1 MDLKGKKIIVTG
13 GSLGIGKETARLLV
27 EKGAN
32 VLITGRSETR
42 LIEARSYTK
51 AKIIE
56 FDISDHENIS
66 HSAEECIEILDGRV
80 DVLINNAGTGVRR
93 PIEELNIEDF
103 LKVFNVNVFGLAL
116 FTKEIVPYMI
126 KASYG
131 TIINIGSTASLKGY
145 KNGSIYSS
153 SKFAVR
159 CLTQCWQAELRPYNI
174 RVCQVNPSEVT
185 TAFGNPERIE
195 REDIENKLT
204 PKEISHSII
213 SAIEMDDRGFINEL
227 NIWATN
233 PFNQKITLKIFNNA
247 NRH

>member
-1 MDLKGKKIIVTG
+1 M
-13 GSLGIGKETARLLV
+13 ETARTLV
-27 EKGAN
+27 QKGAN
-32 VLITGRSETR
+32 VLITGRSESR
-42 LIEARSYTK
+42 LIKAKDYTG

-56 FDISDHENIS
+56 FDFSDHENIS
-66 HSAEECIEILDGRV
+66 KNAVKCVDILDGRV
-80 DVLINNAGTGVRR
+80 DGLINNAGIGVRKS
-93 PIEELNIEDF
+93 INELNIEDF

-116 FTKEIVPYMI
+116 FTKEIIPYMI
-126 KASYG
+126 KESYG

-159 CLTQCWQAELRPYNI
+159 CLTQCWQAELRPHNI

-185 TAFGNPERIE
+185 TAFGNPERVE
-195 REDIENKLT
+195 REEVYNKLT
-204 PKEISHSII
+204 SKEISHSIV

-233 PFNQKITLKIFNNA
+233 PFN
-247 NRH
+247 

>member
-1 MDLKGKKIIVTG
+1 MNVKGKNIIITG
-13 GSLGIGKETARLLV
+13 GSLGIGKETAKDLV
-27 EKGAN
+27 KKGAN
-32 VLITGRSETR
+32 VLITGRSENR
-42 LIEARSYTK
+42 LLEAKIYTGS
-51 AKIIE
+51 KIIE

-66 HSAEECIEILDGRV
+66 ENTKKCIDILDGRV
-80 DVLINNAGTGVRR
+80 DVLINNAGIGVAKS
-93 PIEELNIEDF
+93 IDELNIEDF

-116 FTKEIVPYMI
+116 FTKEIIPYMV
-126 KASYG
+126 KESFG

-159 CLTQCWQAELRPYNI
+159 CLTQCWQAELRPHNI

-185 TAFGNPERIE
+185 TAFGNSERVE
-195 REDIENKLT
+195 REDVDNKLT

-213 SAIEMDDRGFINEL
+213 SAIEMDDRGFINEF

-233 PFNQKITLKIFNNA
+233 PFN
-247 NRH
+247 

>member
-1 MDLKGKKIIVTG
+1 MNVKGKNIIITG
-13 GSLGIGKETARLLV
+13 GSLGIGKETARDLV
-27 EKGAN
+27 KKGSN
-32 VLITGRSETR
+32 VLITGRSVNR
-42 LIEARSYTK
+42 LFEAKIYTGS
-51 AKIIE
+51 KIIE

-66 HSAEECIEILDGRV
+66 ENPKKCIDILDGRV
-80 DVLINNAGTGVRR
+80 DVLINNAGVGVRKSLD
-93 PIEELNIEDF
+93 ELNIEDF

-116 FTKEIVPYMI
+116 FTKEIIPYMI
-126 KASYG
+126 KESYG

-159 CLTQCWQAELRPYNI
+159 CLTQCWQAELRPHNI

-185 TAFGNPERIE
+185 TAFGNSKRIE
-195 REDIENKLT
+195 REDVDNKLT

-233 PFNQKITLKIFNNA
+233 PFN
-247 NRH
+247 

>member
-1 MDLKGKKIIVTG
+1 MNVKGKNIIITG
-13 GSLGIGKETARLLV
+13 GSLGIGKETARTLV
-27 EKGAN
+27 NKGAN
-32 VLITGRSETR
+32 VLITGRSESR
-42 LIEARSYTK
+42 LIEAKRYTG

-66 HSAEECIEILDGRV
+66 DNARKCIDILDGRV
-80 DVLINNAGTGVRR
+80 DVLINNAGIGVRR
-93 PIEELNIEDF
+93 SVEELNIEDF

-116 FTKEIVPYMI
+116 FTKEIVPHMI
-126 KASYG
+126 KESYG

-159 CLTQCWQAELRPYNI
+159 CLTQCWQAELRPHNI

-185 TAFGNPERIE
+185 TAFGNSERVE
-195 REDIENKLT
+195 RENVDNKLT
-204 PKEISHSII
+204 SKEISHSII

-233 PFNQKITLKIFNNA
+233 PFN
-247 NRH
+247 

>member
-1 MDLKGKKIIVTG
+1 MNVKGKNIIITG
-13 GSLGIGKETARLLV
+13 GSLGIGKETAKDLV
-27 EKGAN
+27 KKGAN
-32 VLITGRSETR
+32 VLITGRSENR
-42 LIEARSYTK
+42 LLEAKIYTGS
-51 AKIIE
+51 KIIE

-66 HSAEECIEILDGRV
+66 ENTKKCIDILDGRV
-80 DVLINNAGTGVRR
+80 DVLINNAGIGVAKS
-93 PIEELNIEDF
+93 IDELNIEDF

-116 FTKEIVPYMI
+116 FTKEIIPYMI
-126 KASYG
+126 KESYG

-159 CLTQCWQAELRPYNI
+159 CLTQCWQAELRPHNI

-185 TAFGNPERIE
+185 TAFGNSKRIE
-195 REDIENKLT
+195 REDVANKLT

-213 SAIEMDDRGFINEL
+213 SAIEMDDRGFVNEL

-233 PFNQKITLKIFNNA
+233 PFN
-247 NRH
+247 

>member
-1 MDLKGKKIIVTG
+1 MNVKGKNIIITG
-13 GSLGIGKETARLLV
+13 GSLGIGKETAKALV

-32 VLITGRSETR
+32 VLITGRLQNR
-42 LIEARSYTK
+42 LKDARIYTK
-51 AKIIE
+51 SKIIE
-56 FDISDHENIS
+56 FDISDHKNIS
-66 HSAEECIEILDGRV
+66 KNAEKCMDILGGKI
-80 DVLINNAGTGVRR
+80 DVLINNAGIGVRKS
-93 PIEELNIEDF
+93 IDELNIEDF

-116 FTKEIVPYMI
+116 FTKEIVPHMI
-126 KASYG
+126 NKSFG

-159 CLTQCWQAELRPYNI
+159 CLTQCWQAELRPHNI

-185 TAFGNPERIE
+185 TAFGNSKRVE
-195 REDIENKLT
+195 REDVYNKLT

-213 SAIEMDDRGFINEL
+213 SAIEMDDRGFVNEL

-233 PFNQKITLKIFNNA
+233 PFN
-247 NRH
+247 

>member
-1 MDLKGKKIIVTG
+1 MNVKGKNIIITG
-13 GSLGIGKETARLLV
+13 GSLGIGKETAKDLV
-27 EKGAN
+27 KKGAN
-32 VLITGRSETR
+32 VLITGRSENR
-42 LIEARSYTK
+42 LLEAKIYTGS
-51 AKIIE
+51 KIIE

-66 HSAEECIEILDGRV
+66 ENTKKCIDILDGRV
-80 DVLINNAGTGVRR
+80 DVLINNAGIGVAKS
-93 PIEELNIEDF
+93 IDELNIEDF

-116 FTKEIVPYMI
+116 FTKEIIPYMV
-126 KASYG
+126 KESFG

-159 CLTQCWQAELRPYNI
+159 CLTQCWQAELRPHNI

-185 TAFGNPERIE
+185 TAFGNSERVE
-195 REDIENKLT
+195 REDVDNKLT

-233 PFNQKITLKIFNNA
+233 PFN
-247 NRH
+247 